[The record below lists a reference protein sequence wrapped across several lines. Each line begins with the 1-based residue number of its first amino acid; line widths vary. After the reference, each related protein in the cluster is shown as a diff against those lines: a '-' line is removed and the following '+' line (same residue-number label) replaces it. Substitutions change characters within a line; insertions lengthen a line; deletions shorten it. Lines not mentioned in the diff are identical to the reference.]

1 MELKIIING
10 QEQVYKGMS
19 KKSCIL
25 KCLENNAALSDC
37 FFANKGIITAIEAG
51 RDINKKE
58 AESAFAECAEGLHF
72 EWVIPNGG
80 TRENAGR
87 KSKGYKMVSIRM
99 TEDEKEKVKEFLK
112 QLRGQF

>member
-37 FFANKGIITAIEAG
+37 FFANKGIIAAIEAG

-58 AESAFAECAEGLHF
+58 AEAAFAECVEDLRF
-72 EWVIPNGG
+72 EWIIPNGG

-99 TEDEKEKVKEFLK
+99 TEDEKEKVKEFLRL
-112 QLRGQF
+112 LRHQI

>member
-1 MELKIIING
+1 MELKIVING
-10 QEQVYKGMS
+10 QEQVYKGIS

-37 FFANKGIITAIEAG
+37 FFANEGIIAAISAG

-58 AESAFAECAEGLHF
+58 AEAAFTECAEGLHF

-99 TEDEKEKVKEFLK
+99 TEDEKEQVKEFLK
-112 QLRGQF
+112 KLRGQI